1 MLPSASNAKTSSGTA
16 QMLGNFSN
24 FIDMANDMNNDI
36 FSSQNMINQIQDM
49 HKKGVQQGYET
60 SSADESTTDLLDL
73 FSSWNNDY

>member
-1 MLPSASNAKTSSGTA
+1 
-16 QMLGNFSN
+16 
-24 FIDMANDMNNDI
+24 MNNDI

-60 SSADESTTDLLDL
+60 SSADDGTTDLLDL